1 MNLSVLLYTS
11 WIWYGVRISIQF
23 LEAIAAIFRDST
35 GDVLKLAFNYGEAQS
50 MLKGEL
56 LAIDLALRVA

>member
-1 MNLSVLLYTS
+1 M
-11 WIWYGVRISIQF
+11 RISIQF